1 MGEVSGQIH
10 VPAALVPG
18 SHRCP
23 LGRRLCDPNAVIE
36 EKARRI
42 ISMLRPVSHSS
53 PLVDS
58 QDLRNLSYNYR
69 CSDGYDYYFYDIYSY

>member
-18 SHRCP
+18 RHRCP
-23 LGRRLCDPNAVIE
+23 LGRRMCVPNAVME

-42 ISMLRPVSHSS
+42 LVLRPVSHSS
-53 PLVDS
+53 PSADS
-58 QDLRNLSYNYR
+58 QDLRKLSYNYR
-69 CSDGYDYYFYDIYSY
+69 RSDGYYYYFHDIHSY